1 MLAARASS
9 SCLGRGAAGAL
20 VASRCAANKRALSAT
35 GQARLLEQCELVR
48 WKLGFGNCFS
58 ERCGRPAVTFWAC
71 VRRLVHCSLVQRHPP
86 HDFFPCSGRVDARVL
101 VCLRLVR
108 AARARWGVEM
118 INWLRGAALHRP
130 KSNLIL
136 RELGTRGKGVSS
148 RVSSPGGVTPE
159 RSVLL
164 GVARA
169 GSHATS
175 MPERAGDDRK
185 AQRAPARRRT
195 RNRNCASRRCLTSD
209 RSSARSR
216 AWHDGV
222 GVFARWCLA

>member
-1 MLAARASS
+1 MQPGKHGSS
-9 SCLGRGAAGAL
+9 SNRSWCAGSSGREIAF
-20 VASRCAANKRALSAT
+20 C
-35 GQARLLEQCELVR
+35 
-48 WKLGFGNCFS
+48 
-58 ERCGRPAVTFWAC
+58 ERCGRLSVTVWAR
-71 VRRLVHCSLVQRHPP
+71 VNRLVHVPSALRHRAGTI
-86 HDFFPCSGRVDARVL
+86 FSIAGRADARVL